1 MDVEY
6 FTHALSAEEIKNMY
20 LEKLNPDQRNVV
32 EGVQVYVCV
41 RARSVLERE
50 SDFDSLLSLTKF
62 KTLTRKFIKPQEKG
76 EKGYVFEMFDVGLE
90 KNR

>member
-32 EGVQVYVCV
+32 EGVQGVRIVTVSTVTVSMVCLWL
-41 RARSVLERE
+41 A
-50 SDFDSLLSLTKF
+50 
-62 KTLTRKFIKPQEKG
+62 
-76 EKGYVFEMFDVGLE
+76 
-90 KNR
+90 